1 MTAVTTS
8 MPTVLITG
16 GAGYIGANTALAF
29 ITAGFKLVV
38 VDDLSNGDA
47 TVLPRGV
54 PLYRLDAGDP
64 ALTAL
69 LQAHKIEAVV
79 HFAARVRV
87 DESVNDPLG
96 YYASNSGVTR
106 RLLEACVAANVG
118 AFVLSSTAAV
128 YGVPGRSPVV
138 ETDPTVPVSPYGR
151 SKLAAEWAV
160 EDAARAHGLRYANLR
175 YFNVAGADPEGR
187 AGPRD
192 GGTHL
197 LKIAC
202 EAAAGK
208 RPRVEIYGTDYPTPD
223 GTAVRDFIHVTDLA
237 AAHVAAVRH
246 LLDGGKNLTLN
257 CGYGRG
263 YSVRQALDT
272 AARLEYPFEIVER
285 PRRQGD
291 VPAIVADVGLL
302 RRTFDWRPAYD
313 DLDAILRTGLA
324 WERRVRFSS
333 LPASIRG
340 AGRPLVTTE

>member
-1 MTAVTTS
+1 MTAVTTFT
-8 MPTVLITG
+8 PTVLVTG
-16 GAGYIGANTALAF
+16 GAGYIGSNTVLAF
-29 ITAGFKLVV
+29 IAAGFEPIV
-38 VDDLSNGDA
+38 VDDLSAGDPA
-47 TVLPRGV
+47 ALPQGV

-69 LQAHKIEAVV
+69 LQAHKVVAVV

-87 DESVNDPLG
+87 DESVDDPLG

-106 RLLEACVAANVG
+106 RLLEACTAAKVS

-138 ETDPTVPVSPYGR
+138 EADPTVPVSPYGR

-160 EDAARAHGLRYANLR
+160 EDAARAHGPRYANLR
-175 YFNVAGADPEGR
+175 YFNVAGADLEGR

-202 EAAAGK
+202 ESAAGK
-208 RPRVEIYGTDYPTPD
+208 RSRVEVYGTDYPTPD

-237 AAHVAAVRH
+237 RAHVAAVRH
-246 LLDGGKNLTLN
+246 LLDGGKSLTLN

-263 YSVRQALDT
+263 YSVRQVLDA
-272 AARLEYPFEIVER
+272 AARLDRPFEIVEC

-291 VPAIVADVGLL
+291 VPAIIADIGLL

-313 DLDAILRTGLA
+313 DLDTILRTGLA
-324 WERRVRFSS
+324 WERRARLSS
-333 LPASIRG
+333 PTASIQD
-340 AGRPLVTTE
+340 AVRPLMTTE